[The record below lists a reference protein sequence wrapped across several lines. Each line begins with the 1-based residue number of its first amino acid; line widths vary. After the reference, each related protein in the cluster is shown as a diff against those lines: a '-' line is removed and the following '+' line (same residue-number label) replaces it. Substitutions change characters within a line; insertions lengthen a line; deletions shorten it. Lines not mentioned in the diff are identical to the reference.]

1 MTLTFAKHM
10 GFKVLLQIIRSI
22 QRNFDEL
29 EVFLHHLD
37 TKPHI
42 IALTENWTS
51 EKTLKRSFQLTGYS
65 KLITC
70 DRKSRGSGVGFFV
83 SDELSVEIIQK
94 TTNKHHQNLTV

>member
-1 MTLTFAKHM
+1 M
-10 GFKVLLQIIRSI
+10 GFNILLQNIRSI
-22 QRNFDEL
+22 QKTFDEL

-42 IALTENWTS
+42 IALTETWTS
-51 EKTLKRSFQLTGYS
+51 EKTLKGPFQLTGYS

-70 DRKSRGSGVGFFV
+70 DRENRGCGVGFLV

-94 TTNKHHQNLTV
+94 TIKGTNKSLL